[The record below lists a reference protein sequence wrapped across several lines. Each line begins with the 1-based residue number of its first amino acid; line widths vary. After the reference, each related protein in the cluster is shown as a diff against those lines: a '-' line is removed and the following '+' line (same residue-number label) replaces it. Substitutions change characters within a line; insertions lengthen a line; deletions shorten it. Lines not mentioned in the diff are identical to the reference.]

1 MAGLNATM
9 GDDLPSLLL
18 LPPPPHPATRLAL
31 NAAYEPPLKAAISK
45 LKNAKTGKNGAIL
58 IVGLVSPI
66 LTGNYIRH
74 KSLSWPHV
82 QSLLADLYS
91 IISVICVQLSVPTD
105 IHAGPGSVD
114 VRVVLVDHDL
124 SKPLAIDSKP
134 AIEPNNTVII
144 NLSTFVSAYHP
155 WRYILHTNNEPGY
168 ALLLTYLKLFEGIQ
182 TLKQSQIVVVDGG
195 LAVSVGLPDSLQVS
209 PQTITQPTVCL
220 GGTFDHLHPGHKL
233 LLTAAVLLLKVPD
246 KGAPRPCQF
255 IIGITGDELLKRK
268 KYAEFVQ
275 PWDERAMNTIDFL
288 SSILDLSKDG
298 WKKSQNAQ
306 IIEDRIIKDHGELVA
321 QFRNGTIEVRC
332 VVIQDAY
339 GPTITTENMDILVVS
354 GETRSGGN
362 AVNERRK
369 DLGWRQLET
378 FEVDVLDADGIVHK
392 SSEAR
397 DFTQKISSTAIRKQK
412 AQSHT

>member
-1 MAGLNATM
+1 M

-45 LKNAKTGKNGAIL
+45 LKTARSGKNGATL
-58 IVGLVSPI
+58 LVGLVSPI
-66 LTGNYIRH
+66 LTGNYVRQ

-124 SKPLAIDSKP
+124 SKPLTIDSRP

-144 NLSTFVSAYHP
+144 NLPTFVSAYHP
-155 WRYILHTNNEPGY
+155 WRYIFHANNESGY
-168 ALLLTYLKLFEGIQ
+168 ELLSTYLKLVEGIQ
-182 TLKQSQIVVVDGG
+182 PLKQSQIVVVDGG
-195 LAVSVGLPDSLQVS
+195 LAVSVGPPVSPRLS
-209 PQTITQPTVCL
+209 PQTNTQPIVCL

-233 LLTAAVLLLKVPD
+233 LLTAAVLLLKVPE

-268 KYAEFVQ
+268 KYAEYVQ
-275 PWDERAMNTIDFL
+275 PWDERAMNTIEFL
-288 SSILDLSKDG
+288 SSILELSKSG
-298 WKKSQNAQ
+298 WKKSQTIQ
-306 IIEDRIIKDHGELVA
+306 TIKDNGEFVA
-321 QFRNGTIEVRC
+321 LFRDGTIEVRC

-369 DLGWRQLET
+369 ELGWRQLET
-378 FEVDVLDADGIVHK
+378 FEVDVLDADGNVHK

-412 AQSHT
+412 AESRI

>member
-1 MAGLNATM
+1 MAGANATM

-45 LKNAKTGKNGAIL
+45 LKISRAGRNGEKL
-58 IVGLVSPI
+58 IVALISPI
-66 LTGNYIRH
+66 LTGNYVRH
-74 KSLSWPHV
+74 KSLSWPRV

-91 IISVICVQLSVPTD
+91 IISFICLQLSIPTD

-114 VRVVLVDHDL
+114 VRVVLIDHDL
-124 SKPLAIDSKP
+124 SKPLAVDSKP
-134 AIEPNNTVII
+134 AIEPNNTVIV
-144 NLSTFVSAYHP
+144 NLPTFVSAYHP
-155 WRYILHTNNEPGY
+155 WRYIFHPNNESGY
-168 ALLLTYLKLFEGIQ
+168 KLLSVYLKLFEGIQ

-195 LAVSVGLPDSLQVS
+195 LALSVGSPISLQSS
-209 PQTITQPTVCL
+209 PQTITQSIVCL

-233 LLTAAVLLLKVPD
+233 LLTAAALLLKIPE
-246 KGAPRPCQF
+246 KSAPRPCQF

-268 KYAEFVQ
+268 KYAEYVQ
-275 PWDERAMNTIDFL
+275 SWDERATNTIEFL
-288 SSILDLSKDG
+288 SSILKLSKNG
-298 WKKSQNAQ
+298 WKKDHVPQ
-306 IIEDRIIKDHGELVA
+306 IIHENGESVA
-321 QFRNGTIEVRC
+321 LFRNGTIEVRC

-369 DLGWRQLET
+369 ELGWRQLET
-378 FEVDVLDADGIVHK
+378 FEVDVLDAGGIVHK

-412 AQSHT
+412 AESRT